1 MIQTRC
7 ACDSPGVAA
16 SMASRTKPTM
26 YGSVDWGA
34 TKGTSSFTAMTLKNT
49 WTCKCN
55 VLPKPNLPNRNPRN
69 MTCEDNSRS
78 RLVTGWSRVGSGL
91 FPFISIGAFL
101 AGHGW
106 SRVGHGSVRV
116 FSLSFQLGRFS
127 QVTVG
132 HGLVTGSRAN
142 FQTKYV
148 ANCFIHVFWIVCES
162 SWSSW
167 MEWHQNKNHVVA
179 GYTHSK
185 QGTRLYMMNSK
196 EAGAPCKKIM
206 HAWHVK
212 KAGSPCKKITIHWTK
227 ETMPSLTSTVRV
239 HCVRLLSHR
248 LTFFP
253 PKLVALA
260 RQMLL
265 KVNCA
270 GLTFESH
277 VNV

>member
-1 MIQTRC
+1 MSQEN
-7 ACDSPGVAA
+7 DSNTLCMWFA
-16 SMASRTKPTM
+16 
-26 YGSVDWGA
+26 WGCRIH
-34 TKGTSSFTAMTLKNT
+34 GFTNT
-49 WTCKCN
+49 AN
-55 VLPKPNLPNRNPRN
+55 HV
-69 MTCEDNSRS
+69 
-78 RLVTGWSRVGSGL
+78 RVGWLRGHKGDL
-91 FPFISIGAFL
+91 FLYSHDPKEHLNVQMQRTPKTKSAKQESKEHDMWRQFE
-101 AGHGW
+101 
-106 SRVGHGSVRV
+106 
-116 FSLSFQLGRFS
+116 
-127 QVTVG
+127 VTVG

-167 MEWHQNKNHVVA
+167 VEWHQNKNHVVA

-185 QGTRLYMMNSK
+185 HGTRLYMMNSK

>member
-1 MIQTRC
+1 MQ
-7 ACDSPGVAA
+7 
-16 SMASRTKPTM
+16 RTPK
-26 YGSVDWGA
+26 
-34 TKGTSSFTAMTLKNT
+34 TKSAKQESKEHDMWRQF
-49 WTCKCN
+49 
-55 VLPKPNLPNRNPRN
+55 
-69 MTCEDNSRS
+69 E
-78 RLVTGWSRVGSGL
+78 
-91 FPFISIGAFL
+91 
-101 AGHGW
+101 
-106 SRVGHGSVRV
+106 
-116 FSLSFQLGRFS
+116 
-127 QVTVG
+127 VTVG
-132 HGLVTGSRAN
+132 HGLVTGRFGSFPFHFNWGVSHRSRLVTGSRAN

-167 MEWHQNKNHVVA
+167 VEWHQNKNHVVA

-185 QGTRLYMMNSK
+185 HGTRLYMMNSK